1 MGRFL
6 GLFKWVGLMEQ
17 DEEEGEVVGE
27 LVREGKCMVMLVI
40 SLFTLRGVSS
50 SPEDSESVALW
61 SVKMTRRSFLLLG
74 LVFVVVLHDGSGS
87 KFDLEGFCFEF

>member
-6 GLFKWVGLMEQ
+6 GILKRVGLIEQ

-27 LVREGKCMVMLVI
+27 SKREGKCMVMLVI
-40 SLFTLRGVSS
+40 SLFTRRGVSS

-87 KFDLEGFCFEF
+87 KFELEGF